1 MLTWGPLA
9 KSTQNGPREA
19 TKPVDLSHFGVDF
32 EHFGVDFGHF
42 GVDFEHVGVDFWT
55 PWLSQRRMG
64 PARQRNLLT
73 YAILVLTL
81 SILVLTWAI
90 LVLTLSMSLIHISE
104 PT

>member
-1 MLTWGPLA
+1 MEPLA

-19 TKPVDLSHFGVDF
+19 TKPVDLGNFGVDF
-32 EHFGVDFGHF
+32 EHFGVDLGHF
-42 GVDFEHVGVDFWT
+42 GFDFEHVGVDFWS

-81 SILVLTWAI
+81 NILVLTWAI
-90 LVLTLSMSLIHISE
+90 LVLTLNMLVLTFGAPS
-104 PT
+104 

>member
-1 MLTWGPLA
+1 MEPLA

-32 EHFGVDFGHF
+32 EHFGIDFCNF

-81 SILVLTWAI
+81 NILVLTLAI
-90 LVLTLSMSLIHISE
+90 LVLTLNMLVLTLGS
-104 PT
+104 PG

>member
-19 TKPVDLSHFGVDF
+19 TKPVDLSNFGVDF
-32 EHFGVDFGHF
+32 EHFGVDLGHF
-42 GVDFEHVGVDFWT
+42 GFDFEHVGVDFWS

-73 YAILVLTL
+73 
-81 SILVLTWAI
+81 
-90 LVLTLSMSLIHISE
+90 
-104 PT
+104 